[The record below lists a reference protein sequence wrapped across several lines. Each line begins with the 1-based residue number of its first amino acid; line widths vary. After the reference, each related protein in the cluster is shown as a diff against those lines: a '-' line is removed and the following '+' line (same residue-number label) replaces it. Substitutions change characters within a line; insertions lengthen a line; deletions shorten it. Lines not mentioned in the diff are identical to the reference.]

1 VHWSFDAMTIAEDN
15 REIEQRRMT
24 VGLGFLVVG
33 LVLLMWAWG
42 SWIYRASNTAK
53 PIAVNRAED
62 AAEQTVKTVAI
73 APGMLVG
80 GVILVVVF
88 LAASFVFVRAS
99 RRYRQSLVRR
109 GSPPSDTTD
118 VWSMHKL
125 KEFDD
130 SGG

>member
-1 VHWSFDAMTIAEDN
+1 MTAADES

-24 VGLGFLVVG
+24 MGLGFLVVG

-42 SWIYRASNTAK
+42 SWIYRTANTAK
-53 PIAVNRAED
+53 PIAVSRVEGD
-62 AAEQTVKTVAI
+62 GEQAVKTVGI
-73 APGMLVG
+73 APGMLIG

-99 RRYRQSLVRR
+99 RRYRQSLSRR
-109 GSPPSDTTD
+109 SSAPSDTTD

-125 KEFDD
+125 KDFDD

>member
-1 VHWSFDAMTIAEDN
+1 MTAAGDN
-15 REIEQRRMT
+15 QEFEQRRTTM
-24 VGLGFLVVG
+24 GLAFLVLG

-42 SWIYRASNTAK
+42 SWIYRTSNAAK
-53 PIAVNRAED
+53 PIVVGHAETP
-62 AAEQTVKTVAI
+62 EEKVKTVAI

-80 GVILVVVF
+80 GVILFVVF

-99 RRYRQSLVRR
+99 RRYRQSLSRR
-109 GSPPSDTTD
+109 GSPPTDTTD

-125 KEFDD
+125 KDFDD

>member
-1 VHWSFDAMTIAEDN
+1 MTVADDN
-15 REIEQRRMT
+15 REFEQRRMT
-24 VGLGFLVVG
+24 MGLGFLVVG

-42 SWIYRASNTAK
+42 SWIYRTANAAK
-53 PIAVNRAED
+53 PIAVSRAEGD
-62 AAEQTVKTVAI
+62 GEQTVKTVGI

-109 GSPPSDTTD
+109 GLPPSDTTD

-125 KEFDD
+125 KEFPDD
-130 SGG
+130 SE

>member
-1 VHWSFDAMTIAEDN
+1 MIFGGQEQES
-15 REIEQRRMT
+15 EQRRTTM
-24 VGLGFLVVG
+24 GLGFLVVG
-33 LVLLMWAWG
+33 LILLMWAWG
-42 SWIYRASNTAK
+42 SWIYRTSTAAK
-53 PIAVNRAED
+53 PLVVGR
-62 AAEQTVKTVAI
+62 AAETADETEKAVRI

-80 GVILVVVF
+80 GVLLVVVF

-125 KEFDD
+125 KDFDD

>member
-1 VHWSFDAMTIAEDN
+1 MTAGAN
-15 REIEQRRMT
+15 SQEIEQRRVTM
-24 VGLGFLVVG
+24 GLAFLVVG

-53 PIAVNRAED
+53 PIAVSRAD
-62 AAEQTVKTVAI
+62 GDVEQTVKTVGI
-73 APGMLVG
+73 APGMLIG

-99 RRYRQSLVRR
+99 RRYRQSLARR
-109 GSPPSDTTD
+109 GSPPTEASD

-125 KEFDD
+125 KDFDD